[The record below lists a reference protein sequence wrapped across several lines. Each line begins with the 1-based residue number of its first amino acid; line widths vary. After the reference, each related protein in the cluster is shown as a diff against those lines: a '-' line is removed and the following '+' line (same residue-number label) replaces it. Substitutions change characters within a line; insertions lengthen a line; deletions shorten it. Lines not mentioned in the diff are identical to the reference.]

1 MISRSERHQT
11 KSQWWAKTSAIT
23 LVTLG
28 VGFIGYGGYNVYH
41 ASTGTQHVMKQ
52 SKSVKE
58 VYGQGARGKE
68 EHQNRATFDKI
79 YYKYVKQDGSTLVH
93 TDQAIDMSDVTKL
106 DKLADKTGAYYKDN
120 YSDKA
125 KIFKTLASVQ
135 NDYIGLWAYGHV
147 GSEFA
152 KNVRPSTIYLFNS
165 NHYNDL
171 QTLLALNADSQYP
184 IWMTSEMQKMGNDAI
199 NVENFV
205 QRFATYFDFPSAK
218 TPWKVEHSYTSTTQD
233 KLLAAYHDLGYKW
246 RILSFMP
253 DLLDASAGAATKN
266 ENMQSKVDAANALIA
281 SIKASSIASSQ
292 AKADSESRARSAKES
307 SEAAVK
313 ASEAASKSSSEEAV
327 RSSSEAAASSA
338 AESSRLE
345 AERRSSSSEASASVV
360 STPDMPNFVGKNVI
374 NAVNWA
380 QANNVQV
387 VVQAVTTGSHQ
398 DNEVLSQSRS
408 GNVYTLTYF
417 RALPQ
422 DNQSHNTR
430 SSNVSTSNSVNQ

>member
-1 MISRSERHQT
+1 MISRSERHRT

-28 VGFIGYGGYNVYH
+28 IGFVGYGGYNVYH
-41 ASTGTQHVMKQ
+41 ASTSTQYVMKQ

-68 EHQNRATFDKI
+68 ERQNRATFDKI

-93 TDQAIDMSDVTKL
+93 TDQAIDMADVTKL
-106 DKLADKTGAYYKDN
+106 DKLADKTGVYYEDN
-120 YSDKA
+120 YMDKA
-125 KIFKTLASVQ
+125 KMLKTLASVQ

-152 KNVRPSTIYLFNS
+152 KNVRPSSIYLFNS

-199 NVENFV
+199 NMENFV
-205 QRFATYFDFPSAK
+205 QQFATYFNFPSAK
-218 TPWKVEHSYTSTTQD
+218 VSWKVEHSYTLTTQS
-233 KLLAAYHDLGYKW
+233 KLLEAYHGLGYKW

-266 ENMQSKVDAANALIA
+266 ESMQSKVDAANALIA

-292 AKADSESRARSAKES
+292 AKADSESRAQSAKES

-327 RSSSEAAASSA
+327 RSSSEAAA
-338 AESSRLE
+338 ESSRLE
-345 AERRSSSSEASASVV
+345 AERQSSSSQTNSSVV
-360 STPDMPNFVGKNVI
+360 STPDMPNFVGKNVM

-380 QANNVQV
+380 QANNVQL
-387 VVQAVTTGSHQ
+387 VVQAVTNGSHQ

-422 DNQSHNTR
+422 NGQSQNT
-430 SSNVSTSNSVNQ
+430 SVSTSSSNN

>member
-1 MISRSERHQT
+1 MISRSERHRT

-23 LVTLG
+23 LVALG
-28 VGFIGYGGYNVYH
+28 IGFVGYGGYNVYH
-41 ASTGTQHVMKQ
+41 ASTSTQYIMKQ

-58 VYGQGARGKE
+58 VYGQGARGKQE
-68 EHQNRATFDKI
+68 RQNRATFDKI
-79 YYKYVKQDGSTLVH
+79 YYKYVKQDGSSLVH
-93 TDQAIDMSDVTKL
+93 TDQAIDMADVTKL
-106 DKLADKTGAYYKDN
+106 DKLADKTGTYYEDN
-120 YSDKA
+120 YIDKA
-125 KIFKTLASVQ
+125 KMLKTLASVQ

-152 KNVRPSTIYLFNS
+152 KNVRPSSIYLFNS

-199 NVENFV
+199 NMENFV
-205 QRFATYFDFPSAK
+205 QQFATYFNFPSAK
-218 TPWKVEHSYTSTTQD
+218 VPWKVEHSYTLTTQS
-233 KLLAAYHDLGYKW
+233 KLLAAYHGLGYKW

-253 DLLDASAGAATKN
+253 DLLDASAGAAAKN
-266 ENMQSKVDAANALIA
+266 ESMQSKVDAANALIA

-292 AKADSESRARSAKES
+292 AKADSESRAQSAKES

-313 ASEAASKSSSEEAV
+313 ASEAAAKSSSEEAV
-327 RSSSEAAASSA
+327 RSSSEAAA
-338 AESSRLE
+338 ESSRLE
-345 AERRSSSSEASASVV
+345 AERQSSSSQTSNSVV
-360 STPDMPNFVGKNVI
+360 STSDMPNFVGKNVM

-380 QANNVQV
+380 QANNVQL

-422 DNQSHNTR
+422 NGQSQNP
-430 SSNVSTSNSVNQ
+430 SVSTSSSNK

>member
-1 MISRSERHQT
+1 MISRSERHRT

-28 VGFIGYGGYNVYH
+28 IGFVGYGGYNVYH
-41 ASTGTQHVMKQ
+41 ASTSTQYVMKQ

-68 EHQNRATFDKI
+68 ERQNRATFDKI

-93 TDQAIDMSDVTKL
+93 TDQAIDMADVTKL
-106 DKLADKTGAYYKDN
+106 DKLADKTGVYYEDN
-120 YSDKA
+120 YMDKA
-125 KIFKTLASVQ
+125 KMLKTLASVQ

-152 KNVRPSTIYLFNS
+152 KNVRPSSIYLFNS

-199 NVENFV
+199 NMENFV
-205 QRFATYFDFPSAK
+205 QQFATYFNFPSAK
-218 TPWKVEHSYTSTTQD
+218 VSWKVEHSYTLTTQS
-233 KLLAAYHDLGYKW
+233 KLLEAYHGLGYKW

-266 ENMQSKVDAANALIA
+266 ESMQSKVDAANALIA

-292 AKADSESRARSAKES
+292 AKADSESRAQSAKES

-327 RSSSEAAASSA
+327 RSSSEAAA
-338 AESSRLE
+338 ESSRLE
-345 AERRSSSSEASASVV
+345 AERQSSSSQTSSSVV
-360 STPDMPNFVGKNVI
+360 STPDMPNFVGKNVM

-380 QANNVQV
+380 QANNVQL

-422 DNQSHNTR
+422 NGQSQNA
-430 SSNVSTSNSVNQ
+430 SVSTSSSNKQ